1 MASIKNLKKDIDY
14 IVSEIISD
22 CYIYLYFNN
31 NKNEENVIDIITK
44 SVDLRNDLF
53 HRTNNPDKN
62 ANKKD
67 FKQHYKNIYKELLAN
82 SDDLFNQLSS
92 LSK

>member
-1 MASIKNLKKDIDY
+1 MASIKNLKKDIDF

-31 NKNEENVIDIITK
+31 NKNEEKVIDIITK
-44 SVDLRNDLF
+44 SVELRNDLF
-53 HRTNNPDKN
+53 NRTNNPDKN
-62 ANKKD
+62 ADKKAI
-67 FKQHYKNIYKELLAN
+67 KGHYKSIYKDLLEN
-82 SDDLFNQLSS
+82 SDNLFNQLSS

>member
-31 NKNEENVIDIITK
+31 NANEDKVINIISK
-44 SVDLRNDLF
+44 SVELRNDLF
-53 HRTNNPDKN
+53 HRTNNPEKN
-62 ANKKD
+62 TEKKVS
-67 FKQHYKNIYKELLAN
+67 KQHYKNIYKDLLEN
-82 SDDLFNQLSS
+82 SDNLFGQLSS

>member
-1 MASIKNLKKDIDY
+1 MASIKHLKKDIDY

-31 NKNEENVIDIITK
+31 NKNEKEIVDIITK
-44 SVDLRNDLF
+44 SVELRNDLF
-53 HRTNNPDKN
+53 NRTNNPNKN
-62 ANKKD
+62 ADKKA
-67 FKQHYKNIYKELLAN
+67 FREHYKLIYKDLLEN
-82 SDDLFNQLSS
+82 SDNLFGQLSL